1 MRLIQAN
8 SIQQGDYSPA
18 TASARVLD
26 CCRIAREKFELGDY
40 DAGCLA
46 LQPWWTIGEWPKQAG
61 LSQLAAAE
69 LLLTAGTLSG
79 WVASTRHVDGGQN
92 CAERLL
98 SGAVAMFD
106 HLGETARSGEGRVEL
121 GYCYYRQGLFDLA
134 RNSLRSSLS
143 DLTDHETEL
152 KGIALVR
159 LATIERH
166 ASRLHDAL
174 KLLNEAD
181 RLTNYLSPW
190 TMGRFHLEFATT
202 LKDLGIAENRSE
214 YFDGALDHYRDALS
228 HFEGIGNHRYTAI
241 VENNHGYLLSALRRF
256 DEAKHHLKRARRLF
270 EELGDQ
276 VRRAQVD
283 ETLAQL
289 YLASEQYGSAQR
301 SVTRAVETM
310 ETTGEEALLAEALTT
325 HGLVLCKLG
334 RRHEAKPILHR
345 ARRVAERCGDYEGAG
360 RALLILIEEM
370 CEKLGED
377 ERQEIGMQASQLLAN
392 SQHASTCERLRNC
405 LERIA
410 AAHAEYEELRE
421 RTTHAEKMAALGE
434 LSFGVAHN
442 VNNTLTGILGR
453 AQLLLRT
460 KDTEKINAGIE
471 MIVRSAE
478 DGAHI
483 IRRIQD
489 FARRQPSRKFLAVS
503 VAGLMKDVCEM
514 TRPRW
519 ESQDDSPQIRLA
531 LVADCTASVM
541 GDAVELRE
549 VLVNMIYNAIDAM
562 PSGGEIRMSSHET
575 NGRVVL
581 SVADNGIGMAP
592 EVKSRLFDPFFTTK
606 GKGGTGMGMAV
617 SFGIIR
623 RHNGSIDVESEP
635 GRGTTFRISLP
646 VAEDAA
652 GNAETASA
660 RVEPLTGEDKI
671 RVLVVDDETAV
682 REVLREALEGEGCE
696 VVVAESG
703 EMALKIYDARAGK
716 LDVVF
721 TDIGMPEMSGWEL
734 ASEIRK
740 RSETI
745 PLAIVSGW
753 ADAISCD
760 ARQAI
765 KADWVVSKPFD
776 IATIAG
782 IANEVAA
789 RRNSATNTLPELVNK
804 DVRALLG
811 ITPS

>member
-8 SIQQGDYSPA
+8 SIQRVAYAPT
-18 TASARVLD
+18 TASEQVLE
-26 CCRIAREKFELGDY
+26 CCTIARQKLELGDY
-40 DAGCLA
+40 DAGCIA
-46 LQPWWTIGEWPKQAG
+46 LQPWWTIGEWPKQQD
-61 LSQLAAAE
+61 LSQFAAAE

-79 WVASTRHVDGGQN
+79 WVASTRHIDGGQTH
-92 CAERLL
+92 AERLL
-98 SGAVAMFD
+98 SGAIAMFD
-106 HLGETARSGEGRVEL
+106 HLGETARSGEGRAEL

-134 RNSLRSSLS
+134 RATLRASLD
-143 DLTDHETEL
+143 DLEGGGSEL
-152 KGIALVR
+152 RGIVLVR
-159 LATIERH
+159 LANVESH
-166 ASRLHDAL
+166 ASRLNDAL
-174 KLLNEAD
+174 GLLNEAN
-181 RLTNYLSPW
+181 RLIDYLSPW
-190 TMGRFHLEFATT
+190 TKARFHLQFAIT
-202 LKDLGIAENRSE
+202 LKDLGVAENRSD
-214 YFDGALDHYRDALS
+214 YFDHALDHYRDAFL
-228 HFEGIGNHRYTAI
+228 HFDAIGNRRYTAI
-241 VENNHGYLLSALRRF
+241 VENNHGYLLSVLKRF
-256 DEAKHHLKRARRLF
+256 DEAQLHLERARKLF

-289 YLASEQYGSAQR
+289 YLTSGQFGLAQR
-301 SVTRAVETM
+301 AVCRAVETM
-310 ETTGEEALLAEALTT
+310 ETTGEEALLAETLTT

-334 RRHEAKPILHR
+334 RRHEAKPLLLR

-360 RALLILIEEM
+360 RPLLILIEEM
-370 CEKLGED
+370 CDQLGED
-377 ERQEIGMQASQLLAN
+377 ERQEIGAQASQLLAN
-392 SQHASTCERLRNC
+392 SQQATTCERLRNC

-421 RTTHAEKMAALGE
+421 RATHAEKMAALGE

-460 KDTEKINAGIE
+460 NDTEKINAGIE
-471 MIVRSAE
+471 MIVKSAE

-489 FARRQPSRKFLAVS
+489 FARRQPSRKFESVS

-514 TRPRW
+514 SRPRW
-519 ESQDDSPQIRLA
+519 ESRVDGPQIRLA
-531 LVADCTASVM
+531 LVADCTACVL

-549 VLVNMIYNAIDAM
+549 VLVNIIYNAIDAM
-562 PSGGEIRMSSHET
+562 PSGGEIRLSSQES
-575 NGRVVL
+575 NGRVFL
-581 SVADNGIGMAP
+581 TISDNGTGMTP
-592 EVKSRLFDPFFTTK
+592 DVKSRLFDPFFTTK
-606 GKGGTGMGMAV
+606 GKSGTGMGMAV

-623 RHNGSIDVESEP
+623 RHNGSIDVESEL
-635 GRGTTFRISLP
+635 GRGATFRISLP
-646 VAEDAA
+646 VAE
-652 GNAETASA
+652 ETGSVSEANSA
-660 RVEPLTGEDKI
+660 RMDVGVGEDKI

-682 REVLREALEGEGCE
+682 REVLREALEAEGCE
-696 VVVAESG
+696 VIVAESG
-703 EMALKIYDARAGK
+703 EMALKLYDASAGK

-765 KADWVVSKPFD
+765 RADWVVSKPFD
-776 IATIAG
+776 IAIIAS

-789 RRNSATNTLPELVNK
+789 RRSSALSSSSELVSR
-804 DVRALLG
+804 DVRSVLG
-811 ITPS
+811 IT